1 MATVA
6 APVTTLLLQ
15 APLPDLV
22 QSCVIAPP
30 LEPSP
35 VDDPDAPF
43 APLPPGVSLDD
54 VAVIGEEQ
62 LIDTSPDQLI
72 GCIIDTE
79 DNPQGR
85 LNALFPDAEAGD
97 GVIERSTSHFW
108 VYDGSEWNDVGPNPG
123 PRLIITSIL
132 SPINEIFVVSAPTRT
147 KIRVTALAYALQLLT
162 EPDPFVVRTT
172 LEAEAVTAVK
182 VPSTALTLQS
192 ATPQVSISARV
203 DIPASSTQVAAIPP
217 AAASGAAVITPAIS
231 TSVTGVTP
239 DLIGRLRISINVPA
253 SDTELTTTAPSVA
266 TGAVVS
272 LPARDIGLSAVPPA
286 ILDSDAA
293 AYIIAVE
300 AADTQSLETGVKSAI
315 NDFVVGCKDDGIWNA
330 IKASC
335 ILAGARTL
343 TGALVPLVGTTPT
356 NNNFA
361 SGDYNRKT
369 GLVGNESTK
378 YLNSNRAG
386 NADPQNSKH
395 VSVYATSL
403 PTTTSKPLLGQ
414 HRLNTEATGA
424 TLIYNTLTRLHD
436 GASSTYVA
444 SAGFI
449 GASRSE
455 SANYVRR
462 NDSANTTLTQA
473 SSTPVSRNIVLFAD
487 NLENAPTYSNARFAF
502 YSIGESLDLAL
513 LDARVTTL
521 IDDIDAAIT

>member
-1 MATVA
+1 VATVV

-123 PRLIITSIL
+123 PQLIITSIL

-162 EPDPFVVRTT
+162 EPDPITTRTALT
-172 LEAEAVTAVK
+172 AAVVTAVK
-182 VPSTALTLQS
+182 VPSKLLTLLS
-192 ATPQVSISARV
+192 LTPQVSISARV

-217 AAASGAAVITPAIS
+217 AAAGGAAVITPAIS
-231 TSVTGVTP
+231 TSLTGVTP
-239 DLIGRLRISINVPA
+239 DLIGRLRISISVPA
-253 SDTELTTTAPSVA
+253 SDTELTPTAPSVA

-272 LPARDIGLSAVPPA
+272 VPVRDIGLSAVPPA

-293 AYIIAVE
+293 AYITAVE
-300 AADTQSLETGVKSAI
+300 AADTQSLETGVKLAI
-315 NDFVVGCKDDGIWNA
+315 NDFVVGCKDDGIWAA

-343 TGALVPLVGTTPT
+343 TGALVPLVGAAPT
-356 NNNFA
+356 NVGGLFV

-369 GLVGNESTK
+369 GLISGATK
-378 YLNSNRAG
+378 TLDTNR
-386 NADPQNSKH
+386 NNTSDPQNSKH
-395 VSVYATSL
+395 IAVYASTIQATTCNYL
-403 PTTTSKPLLGQ
+403 TTTYGVGFCS
-414 HRLNTEATGA
+414 LNVGITNSISANINCDSGFVATP
-424 TLIYNTLTRLHD
+424 I
-436 GASSTYVA
+436 

-449 GASRSE
+449 GGNRSASNVQQVRSG
-455 SANYVRR
+455 SATVQNATASQFPR
-462 NDSANTTLTQA
+462 NENLILGSNT
-473 SSTPVSRNIVLFAD
+473 
-487 NLENAPTYSNARFAF
+487 ARYTF

-521 IDDIDAAIT
+521 IADIDAAIT